1 MDFLDI
7 KGCCRLIGVHPS
19 TIYRLIKKREWPKP
33 IHVGGSSRWL
43 RHEVETALTQMMD
56 AR

>member
-1 MDFLDI
+1 MEFLDI

-33 IHVGGSSRWL
+33 VHVGGSSRWL
-43 RHEVETALTQMMD
+43 RDEVETALEQMRD